1 MNAEQ
6 ETDFQTWAKLLI
18 HRKVPDDYQHLINEE
33 VIHEGEIILRRG
45 DAFEI
50 HFRSQAPGKSDDQ
63 PATAKMRDTQILLTP
78 LPRLQRP
85 AKILNR

>member
-18 HRKVPDDYQHLINEE
+18 RRKVPDDYQHLINQE
-33 VIHEGEIILRRG
+33 VIHNGEIILRRG

-50 HFRSQAPGKSDDQ
+50 HIRPRTEKQSPARSSAANSRGAEIQ
-63 PATAKMRDTQILLTP
+63 LTP
-78 LPRLQRP
+78 LTYPGRS
-85 AKILNR
+85 AKINRS